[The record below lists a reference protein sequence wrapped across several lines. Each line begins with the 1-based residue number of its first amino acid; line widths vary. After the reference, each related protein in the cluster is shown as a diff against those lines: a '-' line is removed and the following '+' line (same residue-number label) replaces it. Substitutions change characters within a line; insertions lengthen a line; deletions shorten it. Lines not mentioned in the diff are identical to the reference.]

1 MIFVGT
7 VLLAGCPSKQPE
19 APKAV
24 ADDSPLRV
32 RIAQAEVRRDIA
44 ELTSLATSTDA
55 HTRELALRGLGRSGD
70 AKGYEVLEAA
80 LGDPDPRVVAS
91 AAAAI
96 GLAAS
101 LDDKPLSS
109 AALVTALSTARDER
123 TKAALIEAIGRA
135 GEESAQEVLVAQ
147 MPSEAAA
154 LALGRFGRRK
164 IKLSPAAETSL
175 IEATKHI
182 DTNVRYAATYALA
195 RQHEPDDAAVPVLV
209 ERLKDDNAETRA
221 QAIIGIAK
229 RKAIATARSQLVQAL
244 TDRDWRVGVEA
255 VRALAG
261 PNGDEE
267 GQTAVQSMLAR
278 RGGPVVVHRG
288 PGAGP
293 NFGRDHNASLSPDEA
308 VVIEALRVL
317 LTTGKGI
324 AVNPPSGWMQC
335 LAIASSAPPT
345 AAQVDAIAQCTLPDH
360 LKLPLLVELFD
371 KGDAAYRRASLRLLL
386 SNDDPRVR
394 AAGIGA
400 LPKTWADGDDKAKAT
415 IVGTISSALAV
426 KNSIVAGTAVDA
438 ADALYDAMGDTN
450 PLKPVLDAAIIQRA
464 TIESDVELAGSLY
477 ALIGKRKLANGAEAC
492 RSGVDTAPASAKA
505 AIECLRE
512 LGEAVDAKPRIAP
525 PPPVDVT
532 AVIGKHVVWHLVTSR
547 GDIDIELRP
556 DVAPWAVATI
566 ASLTQRGFYNNIE
579 FHRVV
584 PNFVVQ
590 GGDPTQSGWGGPGF
604 TGPAEPASGLDGP
617 GFVQGGVGMADAGRD
632 SAGSQWFIMHSRA
645 PHLDGRYTWVGSVIS
660 GQNVADS
667 LQIGDRV
674 VTAKVTI
681 ETSAK

>member
-1 MIFVGT
+1 LIFVGT
-7 VLLAGCPSKQPE
+7 ALLLGCPSKQPE
-19 APKAV
+19 APKPAV
-24 ADDSPLRV
+24 ADDSALRI

-44 ELTSLATSTDA
+44 ELTTLATSSDA
-55 HTRELALRGLGRSGD
+55 HARKLALRGLGRSGD

-101 LDDKPLSS
+101 LDDKPLAS
-109 AALVTALSTARDER
+109 AALVTALSTVKDER
-123 TKAALIEAIGRA
+123 TKNALIEALGRA
-135 GEESAQEVLVAQ
+135 GEEGAQEALVAQ

-164 IKLSPAAETSL
+164 IKLTSAASL
-175 IEATKHI
+175 IDATHHA
-182 DTNVRYAATYALA
+182 DTKIRYAATYALA
-195 RQHEPDDAAVPVLV
+195 RQHEPDDAAVPALV
-209 ERLKDDNAETRA
+209 ERLRDDNAETRA
-221 QAIIGIAK
+221 QAVIGLAK
-229 RKAIATARSQLVQAL
+229 RKAIATARTQLVAAL
-244 TDRDWRVGVEA
+244 GDRDWRVAVEA

-261 PNGDEE
+261 PNGDDE
-267 GQTAVQSMLAR
+267 GQTAVQAMIAR
-278 RGGPVVVHRG
+278 RSGAPPKLGPS
-288 PGAGP
+288 AQQD
-293 NFGRDHNASLSPDEA
+293 DH
-308 VVIEALRVL
+308 VVIEALRTL
-317 LTTGKGI
+317 LTTGKGVTI
-324 AVNPPSGWMQC
+324 NAAGGWIEC
-335 LAIASSAPPT
+335 LAIASAPPT
-345 AAQVDAIAQCTLPDH
+345 AVQVDRIAKCNLPDH
-360 LKLPLLVELFD
+360 LKLPLLAELFD
-371 KGDAAYRRASLRLLL
+371 KGDAAYRRAALRVLL

-415 IVGTISSALAV
+415 IVGTISSALAI

-438 ADALYDAMGDTN
+438 ADALYDAMGDAS
-450 PLKPVLDAAIIQRA
+450 PLEPVLDAAIIQRA

-477 ALIGKRKLANGAEAC
+477 GLIGKRKLANGAEAC

-505 AIECLRE
+505 AIECLRQ

-525 PPPVDVT
+525 PPPVDIAT
-532 AVIGKHVVWHLVTSR
+532 VIGKHVVWHLVTSR
-547 GDIDIELRP
+547 GNIDIELRP
-556 DVAPWAVATI
+556 DVAPWFVATL
-566 ASLTQRGFYNNIE
+566 ATLTQRGFYNGLE

-604 TGPAEPASGLDGP
+604 TGPAEPASSLDGP
-617 GFVQGGVGMADAGRD
+617 GFVQGGVGIADAGRD
-632 SAGSQWFIMHSRA
+632 SGGSQWFIMHSRA

-667 LQIGDRV
+667 LQIGDKV
-674 VTAKVTI
+674 VSATVTI

>member
-1 MIFVGT
+1 MLRLMIFVGT
-7 VLLAGCPSKQPE
+7 VLCAGCPSKQPE
-19 APKAV
+19 APKPAV
-24 ADDSPLRV
+24 ADDSALRI
-32 RIAQAEVRRDIA
+32 RIAQAEVRRDTA
-44 ELTSLATSTDA
+44 ELTTLATSTDA

-70 AKGYEVLEAA
+70 PKGYEMLEAA

-91 AAAAI
+91 AAAAL

-109 AALVTALSTARDER
+109 SALVAALSTAKDER

-135 GEESAQEVLVAQ
+135 GEEGAQEALVAQ

-164 IKLSPAAETSL
+164 IKLSPSAETAL
-175 IEATKHI
+175 IDATK
-182 DTNVRYAATYALA
+182 DVDANVRYAATYALA
-195 RQHEPDDAAVPVLV
+195 RQHEPDDAGVPALI
-209 ERLKDDNAETRA
+209 ERLEDDNAETRA
-221 QAIIGIAK
+221 QAIVGLAK
-229 RKAIATARSQLVQAL
+229 RKAIATARSQLVAAL
-244 TDRDWRVGVEA
+244 GDRDWRVAVEA
-255 VRALAG
+255 VRALA
-261 PNGDEE
+261 PTE
-267 GQTAVQSMLAR
+267 TAT
-278 RGGPVVVHRG
+278 VV
-288 PGAGP
+288 AKL
-293 NFGRDHNASLSPDEA
+293 DSYPDA
-308 VVIEALRVL
+308 VAIEALRQL
-317 LTTGKGI
+317 LETGSPNQTTAQDGWKSCLSI
-324 AVNPPSGWMQC
+324 AVNPP
-335 LAIASSAPPT
+335 AN
-345 AAQVDAIAQCTLPDH
+345 AQKVDAIAQCKLADH

-371 KGDAAYRRASLRLLL
+371 RADAAYRRAALRVLL

-438 ADALYDAMGDTN
+438 ADALYDAMGDAS
-450 PLKPVLDAAIIQRA
+450 PLEPTLDAAIIQRA

-505 AIECLRE
+505 AIECLRA
-512 LGEAVDAKPRIAP
+512 LGEAVEAKPRIAP
-525 PPPVDVT
+525 PPPVDVAT
-532 AVIGKHVVWHLVTSR
+532 VIGKHVVWHLTTSR
-547 GDIDIELRP
+547 GNIDIELRP

-566 ASLTQRGFYNNIE
+566 ASLTQRGFYDNIE

-604 TGPAEPASGLDGP
+604 TGPAEPASSLDGA